1 MLSEHETEEIR
12 QAAEGYP
19 NRRAAVP
26 DALLMV
32 QRHHGWVS
40 DEHIHDVAEILGLSE
55 AEVESTATFYSLVFR
70 RPVGRHVILLCDSVS
85 CWLTG
90 YDDLLAHISR
100 LLGVGLGETTPDE
113 RFTLLP
119 VACLGACDEA
129 PAMMVDGALY
139 GNLTPRRIEEIL
151 DRYA

>member
-12 QAAEGYP
+12 LAAEVYP
-19 NRRAAVP
+19 NRRAAVS

-40 DEHIHDVAEILGLSE
+40 DEHIQAVAAILGLSD

-90 YDDLLAHISR
+90 YDEVLAHLSR
-100 LLGVGLGETTPDE
+100 HLGVGLGETTPDE

-129 PAMMVDGALY
+129 PAMMVDGTLY
-139 GNLTPRRIEEIL
+139 GNLTSRLIEEIVA
-151 DRYA
+151 RYA